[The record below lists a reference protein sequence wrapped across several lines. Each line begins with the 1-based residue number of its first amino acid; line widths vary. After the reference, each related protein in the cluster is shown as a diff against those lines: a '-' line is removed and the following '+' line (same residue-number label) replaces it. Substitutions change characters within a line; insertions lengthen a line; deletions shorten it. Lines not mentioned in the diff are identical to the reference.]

1 MGDVFLWIWYFFYD
15 KKLFFETN
23 LLTTRRETIVKKIGY
38 GRKELLRKENFDYFS
53 MYYLNFQNL
62 LLKLINFNFLYVR
75 LWIFI
80 LFLLYNI
87 INF

>member
-1 MGDVFLWIWYFFYD
+1 MCSFEYDIFYD
-15 KKLFFETN
+15 KKLFFKTK

-75 LWIFI
+75 L
-80 LFLLYNI
+80 
-87 INF
+87 